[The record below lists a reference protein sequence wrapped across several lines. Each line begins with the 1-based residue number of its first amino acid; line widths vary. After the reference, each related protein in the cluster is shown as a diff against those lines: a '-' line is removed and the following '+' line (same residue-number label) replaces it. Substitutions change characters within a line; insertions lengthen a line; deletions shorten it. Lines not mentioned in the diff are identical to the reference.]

1 MKMWKN
7 PEKFVML
14 GKYKKQAR
22 IAGIIF
28 IILGLAGAIFPV
40 VTSFATVLFV
50 SWLMLLA
57 GLFAGYFTYITDK
70 SDWSGWLKSIILIGV
85 ALYMLLSP
93 LGGIATLGLL
103 FSIYFFMDA
112 FSGFML
118 SSTIYPN
125 KGWGLWAINAGLSL
139 VMAVIFV
146 VNWPFSSMY
155 LIGLLVGFSL
165 FFDGIALLIA
175 GNALEEIEKNEP

>member
-1 MKMWKN
+1 MWKN
-7 PEKFVML
+7 PKEMILL
-14 GKYKKQAR
+14 GKYKKQAK
-22 IAGIIF
+22 IAGVVF
-28 IILGLAGAIFPV
+28 MILGLIGALFPMFA
-40 VTSFATVLFV
+40 SFATVIFV
-50 SWLMLLA
+50 SWLMLFA
-57 GLFAGYFTYITDK
+57 GIMAGYFTYVTDK
-70 SDWSGWLKSIILIGV
+70 SDFSGWLKSIILIGV
-85 ALYMLLSP
+85 AMYMLVSP

-118 SSTIYPN
+118 ASSLYPN
-125 KGWGLWAINAGLSL
+125 KGWGMWTINAVLSL

-165 FFDGIALLIA
+165 FFDGMALIMA
-175 GNALEEIEKNEP
+175 GNALDEIDNDKA

>member
-1 MKMWKN
+1 MWKS
-7 PEKFVML
+7 PKEMVLL

-22 IAGIIF
+22 LAGILF
-28 IILGLAGAIFPV
+28 MILGFIGALYPV
-40 VTSFATVLFV
+40 FASFATVIFV
-50 SWLMLLA
+50 SWLMLFA
-57 GLFAGYFTYITDK
+57 GILAGYFTFVTDK
-70 SDWSGWLKSIILIGV
+70 SDFGGWLKSIILIGV
-85 ALYMLLSP
+85 AIYMLVSP

-118 SSTIYPN
+118 ASSLYPN
-125 KGWGLWAINAGLSL
+125 KGWGLWTINAVLSL

-165 FFDGIALLIA
+165 FFDGIALLMS
-175 GNALEEIEKNEP
+175 GNALEELSKDEK

>member
-1 MKMWKN
+1 MWKS
-7 PEKFVML
+7 PKEMVLL

-22 IAGIIF
+22 LAGILF
-28 IILGLAGAIFPV
+28 MILGLIGALYPV
-40 VTSFATVLFV
+40 FASFATVIFV
-50 SWLMLLA
+50 SWLMLFA
-57 GLFAGYFTYITDK
+57 GILAGYFTFVTDK
-70 SDWSGWLKSIILIGV
+70 SDFGGWLKSIILIGV
-85 ALYMLLSP
+85 AIYMLVSP

-118 SSTIYPN
+118 ASSLYPN
-125 KGWGLWAINAGLSL
+125 KGWGLWTINAVLSL

-165 FFDGIALLIA
+165 FFDGIALLMA
-175 GNALEEIEKNEP
+175 GNALEELSKNEK

>member
-1 MKMWKN
+1 MWKN
-7 PEKFVML
+7 PKELVML
-14 GKYKKQAR
+14 GKYKKQAKT
-22 IAGIIF
+22 AGIIF
-28 IILGLAGAIFPV
+28 IILGLVGAIFPV
-40 VTSFATVLFV
+40 FASFATVIFV

-57 GLFAGYFTYITDK
+57 GMFAGYFTYITDK

-118 SSTIYPN
+118 SSAFYPK
-125 KGWGLWAINAGLSL
+125 KGWGIWAIRPVLSL
-139 VMAVIFV
+139 LMAMIFV
-146 VNWPFSSMY
+146 VGWPATSLY

-165 FFDGIALLIA
+165 FFDGVALLMA
-175 GNALEEIEKNEP
+175 GNALEELKKDE

>member
-1 MKMWKN
+1 MWKN
-7 PEKFVML
+7 PKEIILV
-14 GKYKKQAR
+14 GKYKKQAK
-22 IAGIIF
+22 IAGIVF
-28 IILGLAGAIFPV
+28 IVLGLIGALFPV
-40 VTSFATVLFV
+40 FGSFATVIFV
-50 SWLMLLA
+50 AWLMLFS
-57 GLFAGYFTYITDK
+57 GFMAGYFTYVTDK
-70 SDWSGWLKSIILIGV
+70 SDFSGWLKSIILIGV
-85 ALYMLLSP
+85 AIYMLASP

-118 SSTIYPN
+118 SSTLYPE
-125 KGWGLWAINAGLSL
+125 KGWGLWAVNAVLSL
-139 VMAVIFV
+139 LMAVFFV

-175 GNALEEIEKNEP
+175 GNAMEELNKDER